1 MDKIEFMGL
10 LLNAVDAVEKEHK
23 YAKTQSEHL
32 YTQGRLDALKQV
44 VEWIKR

>member
-10 LLNAVDAVEKEHK
+10 LLKEVDAALQEHK